1 MTDLLVV
8 LVTLAFF
15 AVCAAYV
22 NLCDR
27 VIGPDEAVASG
38 APETTAAPLLDQAA

>member
-8 LVTLAFF
+8 FATLAFF

-27 VIGPDEAVASG
+27 IIGPDEAIASV
-38 APETTAAPLLDQAA
+38 APEATAAPVLDQAA

>member
-27 VIGPDEAVASG
+27 VIGPDEAVASSSLE
-38 APETTAAPLLDQAA
+38 ATATPVLDQAA

>member
-27 VIGPDEAVASG
+27 VIGPDEAIANA
-38 APETTAAPLLDQAA
+38 APEATAAHVLDQAA

>member
-1 MTDLLVV
+1 MSDLLVV
-8 LVTLAFF
+8 LVALAFF

-27 VIGPDEAVASG
+27 IIGPDEAIASI
-38 APETTAAPLLDQAA
+38 APEAITAPVLDQAA

>member
-27 VIGPDEAVASG
+27 VIGPDEVLAGTIAEATVA
-38 APETTAAPLLDQAA
+38 PVLDQAA

>member
-22 NLCDR
+22 SLCDR
-27 VIGPDEAVASG
+27 VIGPDEAIAST
-38 APETTAAPLLDQAA
+38 APEAAAATVLDQAA

>member
-27 VIGPDEAVASG
+27 VIGPDEAIAST
-38 APETTAAPLLDQAA
+38 APDATTAPLLDQAA